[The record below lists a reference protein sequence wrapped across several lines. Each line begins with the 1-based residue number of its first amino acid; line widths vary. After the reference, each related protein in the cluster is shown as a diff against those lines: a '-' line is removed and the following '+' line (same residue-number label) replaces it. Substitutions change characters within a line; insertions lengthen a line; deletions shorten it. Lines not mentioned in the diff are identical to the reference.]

1 MLINLGTVYSN
12 MGRKDEVGTLY
23 VHESLFSKAEL
34 LYSESLKIIK
44 KLLGPEDIEYATSL
58 YHLGVLYDQQGKYS
72 KAEKLYLECL
82 AIRKK
87 IRIRKPGLCDY
98 S

>member
-23 VHESLFSKAEL
+23 VHELLFSKAEL

-44 KLLGPEDIEYATSL
+44 KLLGPEDISCRHKKLFYFYRDAAIVFFFT
-58 YHLGVLYDQQGKYS
+58 KCM
-72 KAEKLYLECL
+72 AAPEK
-82 AIRKK
+82 K
-87 IRIRKPGLCDY
+87 
-98 S
+98 